1 MFIFE
6 QKMFFLTFYKKQ
18 ILLFLRG
25 IKEIYL
31 FFTYNPVLFVMLL
44 TKAVFT

>member
-25 IKEIYL
+25 SKEISL
-31 FFTYNPVLFVMLL
+31 FFTNIPVLFVVLL